1 MKLKQGYFILMLELC
16 CISGC
21 FANFCSQDMVVID
34 CDGEVSKY
42 CRFDRLPA
50 ANNSNI
56 DHVWLEENLVETVG
70 REGQKVEKHIG
81 KSSPRNQKSW
91 KKLAVVCFL

>member
-1 MKLKQGYFILMLELC
+1 MGVLPI
-16 CISGC
+16 
-21 FANFCSQDMVVID
+21 FAVKTWLSLIVT
-34 CDGEVSKY
+34 GEVSKY

-56 DHVWLEENLVETVG
+56 DHVWLEKNLVETVG

-91 KKLAVVCFL
+91 KKLAVVYFL